1 MSFRHPA
8 FVSQL
13 LLILGGWQPWCP
25 TPRGGDCLWPYPP
38 LLCSGNQ
45 HWTFPLSESV
55 EDTVLNKFVCPL
67 LIFNSWYHS
76 AALTT
81 SVPREGRFIWAKPGN
96 RGVSI
101 AGEFCFGVSICFSA
115 VITVCFH
122 YINVTDTKFFGKS
135 GRFVAWTWYTAML
148 RYSKELIVIVWKIFH
163 SQISNQ
169 ITGWHALWQ
178 WCKKPCM

>member
-1 MSFRHPA
+1 MSFRQPA

-25 TPRGGDCLWPYPP
+25 TPRGGDCLWPHPP
-38 LLCSGNQ
+38 LLCPRDQ

-81 SVPREGRFIWAKPGN
+81 SVPREGIKDLFGQNQGIE
-96 RGVSI
+96 
-101 AGEFCFGVSICFSA
+101 EFQSLENFVLGSRPMYVFSA
-115 VITVCFH
+115 VITECFH

-148 RYSKELIVIVWKIFH
+148 RYSKAVNLCIWLLQSIPIE
-163 SQISNQ
+163 Q
-169 ITGWHALWQ
+169 
-178 WCKKPCM
+178 